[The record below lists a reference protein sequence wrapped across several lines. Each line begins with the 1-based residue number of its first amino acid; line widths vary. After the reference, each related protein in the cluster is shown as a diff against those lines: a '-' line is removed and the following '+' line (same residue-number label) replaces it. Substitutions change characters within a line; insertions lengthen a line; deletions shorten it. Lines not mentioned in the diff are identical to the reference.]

1 MGFFS
6 KLKEK
11 VFGKSNSKNEKYVVA
26 MDKSRNNFST
36 KLNALAARYRE
47 VNEDYFDEL
56 EEILIEADIGV
67 KIVME
72 IIEETKKEVRL
83 EKIKTPNEIN
93 ETLVDKMFVYYAKG
107 GEEMD
112 TEINFNKDGTT
123 VILVVG
129 VNGVGKTT
137 SIAKLA
143 YRLKNEGKKVLL
155 VAGDTFRA
163 GAVEQ
168 LEVWANRIEVDII
181 KGNEKEDPSSVYY
194 KGVSKAKAENYDVVI
209 CDSAG
214 RLQTK
219 TNLMDELSKMRRV
232 LSKEIESAPHEV
244 MLVIDATTGQN
255 GVLQASSFAKATG
268 VDSIILTK
276 MDSTSKGGIIL
287 SIREELGIPVKFIG
301 LGEKLEDLEE
311 FDLEDY
317 VYGLCMN
324 LKGEE
329 K

>member
-11 VFGKSNSKNEKYVVA
+11 VFGKSNARSEKYVA
-26 MDKSRNNFST
+26 ALDKSRSNFST

-47 VNEDYFDEL
+47 INEDYFDEL

-72 IIEETKKEVRL
+72 IIDETKKEVRL
-83 EKIKTPNEIN
+83 EKIKTPSEIN
-93 ETLVDKMFVYYAKG
+93 ETLVDKMFVHYAKG

-112 TEINFNKDGTT
+112 TEIKMNEDGPT
-123 VILVVG
+123 VILMVG

-143 YRLKNEGKKVLL
+143 YKFKNDGNKVLL

-168 LEVWANRIEVDII
+168 LDVWASRLGVDIV

-194 KGVSKAKAENYDVVI
+194 RGVNKAKNEGYDIVI

-232 LSKEIESAPHEV
+232 LSKEVEGAPHEV

-255 GVLQASSFAKATG
+255 GVIQASSFAKATG

-287 SIREELGIPVKFIG
+287 SIREELGIPVKYIG

-311 FDLEDY
+311 FDLEEY

-324 LKGEE
+324 MEGDK
-329 K
+329 

>member
-1 MGFFS
+1 MGFFG

-11 VFGKSNSKNEKYVVA
+11 IFGKTNKQSEKYVA
-26 MDKSRNNFST
+26 ALNKSRSNFAD
-36 KLNALAARYRE
+36 KLNALAARYRS
-47 VNEDYFDEL
+47 VDEDYFDEL

-83 EKIKTPNEIN
+83 NKISNPKEIN

-107 GEEMD
+107 GEDMD
-112 TEINFNKDGTT
+112 NEIHFNENGLT

-137 SIAKLA
+137 SIAKLTHL
-143 YRLKNEGKKVLL
+143 LKEEGKKVML

-168 LEVWANRIEVDII
+168 LEVWANRLDVPIV

-194 KGVSKAKAENYDVVI
+194 RGVQEALKENVDVVI

-219 TNLMDELSKMRRV
+219 VNLMNELAKMRKV
-232 LSKEIESAPHEV
+232 LGKEVEGAPHEV

-255 GVLQASSFAKATG
+255 GVLQASSFASATG

-276 MDSTSKGGIIL
+276 MDGTSKGGIIL
-287 SIREELGIPVKFIG
+287 SIREELGIPVKYVGI
-301 LGEKLEDLEE
+301 GEKVEDLME

-317 VYGLCMN
+317 IYGLCST
-324 LKGEE
+324 LEE
-329 K
+329 E

>member
-26 MDKSRNNFST
+26 MDKSRNNFAT
-36 KLNALAARYRE
+36 KLNALAARYRD

-83 EKIKTPNEIN
+83 EKIKTPSEIN
-93 ETLVDKMFVYYAKG
+93 EALVDKMFVYYAKG

-112 TEINFNKDGTT
+112 TDINFNKDGTT

-143 YRLKNEGKKVLL
+143 YRLKSEGKKVLL

-168 LEVWANRIEVDII
+168 LDVWASRVGVDII

-194 KGVSKAKAENYDVVI
+194 RGVSKGKNENYDVVI

-301 LGEKLEDLEE
+301 LGEKVDDLEE
-311 FDLEDY
+311 FDLEEY

-329 K
+329 

>member
-11 VFGKSNSKNEKYVVA
+11 VFGKSNARSDKYVA
-26 MDKSRNNFST
+26 ALDKSRSNFST

-47 VNEDYFDEL
+47 INEDYFDEL

-67 KIVME
+67 RIVME

-83 EKIKTPNEIN
+83 EKIKTPSEIN

-112 TEINFNKDGTT
+112 TEIKMNENGPS

-143 YRLKNEGKKVLL
+143 YKFKNEGKKVLL

-168 LEVWANRIEVDII
+168 LDVWASRIGVEIV

-194 KGVSKAKAENYDVVI
+194 RGVSKAKNEEYDIVI

-219 TNLMDELSKMRRV
+219 VNLMDELSKMRRV
-232 LSKEIESAPHEV
+232 LSKEVEGAPHEV

-255 GVLQASSFAKATG
+255 GVIQASSFAKATG

-287 SIREELGIPVKFIG
+287 SIREELGIPVKYIG
-301 LGEKLEDLEE
+301 LGEKLDDLEE
-311 FDLEDY
+311 FDLEEY

-324 LKGEE
+324 MEGDK
-329 K
+329 

>member
-67 KIVME
+67 KIVMD

-83 EKIKTPNEIN
+83 EKIKTPEEIN
-93 ETLVDKMFVYYAKG
+93 ETLVDKMFIYYAKG

-112 TEINFNKDGTT
+112 TEINFSDNGPT

-168 LEVWANRIEVDII
+168 LEVWASRVEVDII
-181 KGNEKEDPSSVYY
+181 KGNEKEDPSSVYFR
-194 KGVSKAKAENYDVVI
+194 GVNKAKEENYDVVI

-219 TNLMDELSKMRRV
+219 TNLMDELAKMRRV
-232 LSKEIESAPHEV
+232 LSKEIEGAPHEV

-301 LGEKLEDLEE
+301 LGEKIDDLEE

-324 LKGEE
+324 LKGE
-329 K
+329 KQ

>member
-11 VFGKSNSKNEKYVVA
+11 VFGKSNNRNEKYVA
-26 MDKSRNNFST
+26 ALDKSRSNFST

-47 VNEDYFDEL
+47 INEDYFDEL

-72 IIEETKKEVRL
+72 LIEETKKEVRL
-83 EKIKTPNEIN
+83 ENIKTPSEIN

-112 TEINFNKDGTT
+112 TEIKMNEDGVS

-143 YRLKNEGKKVLL
+143 YKLKNEGNKVLL

-168 LEVWANRIEVDII
+168 LDVWANRIGVDII
-181 KGNEKEDPSSVYY
+181 KGNEKEDPSSVYFR
-194 KGVSKAKAENYDVVI
+194 GVSKAKNENYDIVI

-219 TNLMDELSKMRRV
+219 SNLMDELSKMRRV
-232 LSKEIESAPHEV
+232 LSKEVEGAPHEV

-255 GVLQASSFAKATG
+255 GVIQASSFAKATG

-287 SIREELGIPVKFIG
+287 SIREELGIPVKYIG
-301 LGEKLEDLEE
+301 LGEKLDDLEE
-311 FDLEDY
+311 FDLEEY
-317 VYGLCMN
+317 IYGLCMN
-324 LKGEE
+324 MEGDK
-329 K
+329 

>member
-11 VFGKSNSKNEKYVVA
+11 VFGKSNARSEKYVA
-26 MDKSRNNFST
+26 ALDKSRSNFST

-47 VNEDYFDEL
+47 INEDYFDEL

-83 EKIKTPNEIN
+83 EKIKTTTDIN

-112 TEINFNKDGTT
+112 TEIKMNENGPT
-123 VILVVG
+123 VILMVG

-143 YRLKNEGKKVLL
+143 YRFKNEGKKVLL

-168 LEVWANRIEVDII
+168 LDVWASRLGVEIV
-181 KGNEKEDPSSVYY
+181 KGNDKEDPSSVYY
-194 KGVSKAKAENYDVVI
+194 RGVNKAKEDGYDIVI

-232 LSKEIESAPHEV
+232 LSKEVEGAPHEV

-255 GVLQASSFAKATG
+255 GVIQASSFAKATG

-287 SIREELGIPVKFIG
+287 SIREELGIPVKYIG
-301 LGEKLEDLEE
+301 LGEKLDDLEE
-311 FDLEDY
+311 FDLEEY
-317 VYGLCMN
+317 IYGLCMN
-324 LKGEE
+324 MEGDK
-329 K
+329 

>member
-1 MGFFS
+1 MGFFG

-11 VFGKSNSKNEKYVVA
+11 IFGKTNKQSEKYVA
-26 MDKSRNNFST
+26 ALNKSRSNFAD
-36 KLNALAARYRE
+36 KLNALAARYRSID
-47 VNEDYFDEL
+47 EDYFDEL

-72 IIEETKKEVRL
+72 IIEETQKEVRL
-83 EKIKTPNEIN
+83 SKISNPKEIN

-107 GEEMD
+107 GEDMD
-112 TEINFNKDGTT
+112 NDIKYSEDGLT

-143 YRLKNEGKKVLL
+143 NMMKKDGKKVML

-168 LEVWANRIEVDII
+168 LEVWANRLSLPIV
-181 KGNEKEDPSSVYY
+181 KGNEHEDPSSVYY
-194 KGVSKAKAENYDVVI
+194 KGVEEAKKQNMDVVI

-219 TNLMDELSKMRRV
+219 VNLMNELAKMRKV
-232 LSKEIESAPHEV
+232 LGKEIEGAPHEV

-255 GVLQASSFAKATG
+255 GVLQASSFASATG

-276 MDSTSKGGIIL
+276 MDGTSKGGIIL
-287 SIREELGIPVKFIG
+287 SIREELGIPVKFVG
-301 LGEKLEDLEE
+301 YGETVDDLME
-311 FDLEDY
+311 FDLENY
-317 VYGLCMN
+317 IYGLCSTM
-324 LKGEE
+324 EE
-329 K
+329 

>member
-47 VNEDYFDEL
+47 INEDYFDEL

-67 KIVME
+67 KIVMD
-72 IIEETKKEVRL
+72 IIDETKKEVRL
-83 EKIKTPNEIN
+83 EKIKTPEEIN
-93 ETLVDKMFVYYAKG
+93 ETLVDKMFIYYAKG
-107 GEEMD
+107 GEDMD
-112 TEINFNKDGTT
+112 TEINFNENGLT

-168 LEVWANRIEVDII
+168 LDVWASRVSVDII

-194 KGVSKAKAENYDVVI
+194 RGVNKAKEENYDIVI

-232 LSKEIESAPHEV
+232 LSKEVEGAPHEV

-301 LGEKLEDLEE
+301 LGEKIDDLEE

-324 LKGEE
+324 LKGEG

>member
-1 MGFFS
+1 MGFFT

-11 VFGKSNSKNEKYVVA
+11 VFGKSTQRNEKYVAA
-26 MDKSRNNFST
+26 MDKSRSNFST

-47 VNEDYFDEL
+47 INEDYFDEL

-72 IIEETKKEVRL
+72 LIEETKKQVRL
-83 EKIKTPNEIN
+83 ENTKTPSEIN

-112 TEINFNKDGTT
+112 TEIKMNEDGPS
-123 VILVVG
+123 VILMVG

-143 YRLKNEGKKVLL
+143 YKFKNEGNKVLL

-168 LEVWANRIEVDII
+168 LDVWASRLGVDIV
-181 KGNEKEDPSSVYY
+181 KGNDKEDPSSVYY
-194 KGVSKAKAENYDVVI
+194 RGVSKAKQEGYDIVI

-232 LSKEIESAPHEV
+232 LSKEVEGAPHEV

-255 GVLQASSFAKATG
+255 GVIQASSFAKATG

-287 SIREELGIPVKFIG
+287 SIREELGIPVKYIG

-311 FDLEDY
+311 FDLEEY
-317 VYGLCMN
+317 IYGLCMN
-324 LKGEE
+324 MEGE
-329 K
+329 

>member
-11 VFGKSNSKNEKYVVA
+11 VFGKSNARSEKYVVA
-26 MDKSRNNFST
+26 LDKSRSNFST

-47 VNEDYFDEL
+47 INEDYFDEL

-83 EKIKTPNEIN
+83 EKIKTPSEIN

-112 TEINFNKDGTT
+112 TEIKMNKDGPT
-123 VILVVG
+123 VILMVG

-143 YRLKNEGKKVLL
+143 YKFKNDGNKVLL

-168 LEVWANRIEVDII
+168 LDVWASRLGVDIV

-194 KGVSKAKAENYDVVI
+194 RGVNKAKTEGYDIVI

-232 LSKEIESAPHEV
+232 LSKEVEGAPHEV

-255 GVLQASSFAKATG
+255 GVIQASSFAKATG

-287 SIREELGIPVKFIG
+287 SIREELGIPVKYIG

-311 FDLEDY
+311 FDLEEY

-324 LKGEE
+324 MEGDK
-329 K
+329 

>member
-11 VFGKSNSKNEKYVVA
+11 VFGKSTTRSEKYVA
-26 MDKSRNNFST
+26 ALDKSRNNFST

-47 VNEDYFDEL
+47 INEDYFDEL

-83 EKIKTPNEIN
+83 EKIKTTTDIN

-112 TEINFNKDGTT
+112 TEIKMNEDGPT
-123 VILVVG
+123 VILMVG

-143 YRLKNEGKKVLL
+143 YKFKNEGNRVLL

-168 LEVWANRIEVDII
+168 LDVWASRLGVDIV
-181 KGNEKEDPSSVYY
+181 KGNDKEDPSSVYY
-194 KGVSKAKAENYDVVI
+194 RGVNKAKTDGYDIVI

-232 LSKEIESAPHEV
+232 LSKEVEGAPHEV

-255 GVLQASSFAKATG
+255 GVIQASSFAKATG
-268 VDSIILTK
+268 VDSIVLTK

-287 SIREELGIPVKFIG
+287 SIREELGIPVKYIG
-301 LGEKLEDLEE
+301 LGEKLDDLEE
-311 FDLEDY
+311 FDLEEY
-317 VYGLCMN
+317 IYGLCMN
-324 LKGEE
+324 MEGDK
-329 K
+329 

>member
-11 VFGKSNSKNEKYVVA
+11 VFGKSNARSEKYVA
-26 MDKSRNNFST
+26 ALDKSRSNFST

-47 VNEDYFDEL
+47 INEDYFDEL

-83 EKIKTPNEIN
+83 EKIKTTTDIN

-112 TEINFNKDGTT
+112 TEIKMNENGPT
-123 VILVVG
+123 VILMVG

-143 YRLKNEGKKVLL
+143 YRFKNEGKKVLL

-168 LEVWANRIEVDII
+168 LGVWASRLGVEIV
-181 KGNEKEDPSSVYY
+181 KGNDKEDPSSVYY
-194 KGVSKAKAENYDVVI
+194 RGVNKAKEDGYDIVI

-232 LSKEIESAPHEV
+232 LSKEVEGAPHEV

-255 GVLQASSFAKATG
+255 GVIQASSFAKATG

-287 SIREELGIPVKFIG
+287 SIREELGIPVKYIG
-301 LGEKLEDLEE
+301 LGEKLDDLEE
-311 FDLEDY
+311 FDLEEY
-317 VYGLCMN
+317 IYGLCMN
-324 LKGEE
+324 MEGDK
-329 K
+329 

>member
-11 VFGKSNSKNEKYVVA
+11 VFGKSTNRNEKYVVA
-26 MDKSRNNFST
+26 LDKSRSNFST

-47 VNEDYFDEL
+47 INEDYFDEL

-72 IIEETKKEVRL
+72 LIEETKKEVRL
-83 EKIKTPNEIN
+83 ENIKTPSEIN

-112 TEINFNKDGTT
+112 TEIKMNDNGPS

-143 YRLKNEGKKVLL
+143 YKFKNEGNKVLL

-168 LEVWANRIEVDII
+168 LDVWASRIGVDII

-194 KGVSKAKAENYDVVI
+194 RGVSKAKSEGYDIVI

-232 LSKEIESAPHEV
+232 LSKEVDGAPHEV

-255 GVLQASSFAKATG
+255 GVIQASSFAKATG

-287 SIREELGIPVKFIG
+287 SIREELGIPVKYIG

-311 FDLEDY
+311 FDLEEY
-317 VYGLCMN
+317 IYGLCMN
-324 LKGEE
+324 MEGE

>member
-26 MDKSRNNFST
+26 MDKSRNNFAT

-83 EKIKTPNEIN
+83 EKIKTPEQIN
-93 ETLVDKMFVYYAKG
+93 EALVDKMFVYYAKG

-112 TEINFNKDGTT
+112 TEINFNKEGPT

-143 YRLKNEGKKVLL
+143 HKLKNEGNKVLL

-168 LEVWANRIEVDII
+168 LDVWASRVNVDII

-194 KGVSKAKAENYDVVI
+194 RGVSKAKSENYDVVI

-232 LSKEIESAPHEV
+232 LSKEIDSAPHEV

-301 LGEKLEDLEE
+301 LGEKIDDLEE
-311 FDLEDY
+311 FDLEEY

-324 LKGEE
+324 LKGE

>member
-11 VFGKSNSKNEKYVVA
+11 VFGKSNARSEKYVVA
-26 MDKSRNNFST
+26 LDKSRSNFST

-47 VNEDYFDEL
+47 INEDYFDEL

-83 EKIKTPNEIN
+83 EKIKTPSGIN

-112 TEINFNKDGTT
+112 TEIKMNEDGPT
-123 VILVVG
+123 VILMVG

-143 YRLKNEGKKVLL
+143 YKFKNDGNKVLL

-168 LEVWANRIEVDII
+168 LDVWASRLGVDSV

-194 KGVSKAKAENYDVVI
+194 RGVNKAKTEGYDIVI

-232 LSKEIESAPHEV
+232 LSKEVEGAPHEV

-255 GVLQASSFAKATG
+255 GVIQASSFAKATG

-287 SIREELGIPVKFIG
+287 SIREELGIPVKYIG

-311 FDLEDY
+311 FDLEEY

-324 LKGEE
+324 MEGDK
-329 K
+329 

>member
-11 VFGKSNSKNEKYVVA
+11 VFGKSTERNEKYVA
-26 MDKSRNNFST
+26 ALDKSRSNFST

-47 VNEDYFDEL
+47 INEDYFDEL

-72 IIEETKKEVRL
+72 LIEETKKEVRL
-83 EKIKTPNEIN
+83 ENIKTPGEIN
-93 ETLVDKMFVYYAKG
+93 EALVDKMFVYYAKG

-112 TEINFNKDGTT
+112 TEIKTNEEGPT
-123 VILVVG
+123 VILMVG

-143 YRLKNEGKKVLL
+143 YKLKNEGTRVLL

-168 LEVWANRIEVDII
+168 LDVWASRLGVDIV

-194 KGVSKAKAENYDVVI
+194 RGVSKGKNEGYDIVI

-232 LSKEIESAPHEV
+232 LSKEVNGAPHEV

-255 GVLQASSFAKATG
+255 GVIQASSFAKATG

-287 SIREELGIPVKFIG
+287 SIREELGIPVKYIG

-311 FDLEDY
+311 FDLEEY
-317 VYGLCMN
+317 IYGLCMN
-324 LKGEE
+324 MEGK

>member
-1 MGFFS
+1 MGFFG

-11 VFGKSNSKNEKYVVA
+11 IFGKTNKQSDKYVA
-26 MDKSRNNFST
+26 ALGKSRSNFAD
-36 KLNALAARYRE
+36 KLNALAARYRS
-47 VNEDYFDEL
+47 VDEDYFDEL

-83 EKIKTPNEIN
+83 SKISNPKEIN

-107 GEEMD
+107 GEDMD
-112 TEINFNKDGTT
+112 TEIKFNKDGLT

-143 YRLKNEGKKVLL
+143 HSLKKDGKKVML

-168 LEVWANRIEVDII
+168 LDVWASRLDVPIV

-194 KGVSKAKAENYDVVI
+194 KGIEEAKKQNVDVVI

-219 TNLMDELSKMRRV
+219 VNLMNELAKMRRV
-232 LSKEIESAPHEV
+232 LGKEVEGAPHEV

-255 GVLQASSFAKATG
+255 GVLQASSFANATG

-276 MDSTSKGGIIL
+276 MDGTSKGGIIL
-287 SIREELGIPVKFIG
+287 SIREELGIPVKYVG
-301 LGEKLEDLEE
+301 VGEKIDDLIE
-311 FDLEDY
+311 FDLENY
-317 VYGLCMN
+317 IYGLCSTM
-324 LKGEE
+324 EE
-329 K
+329 E

>member
-1 MGFFS
+1 MMGFFS

-11 VFGKSNSKNEKYVVA
+11 VFGKSNARSEKYVVA
-26 MDKSRNNFST
+26 LDKSRSNFST

-47 VNEDYFDEL
+47 INEDYFDEL

-83 EKIKTPNEIN
+83 EKIKTPSEIN

-112 TEINFNKDGTT
+112 TEIKMNEDGPT
-123 VILVVG
+123 VILMVG

-143 YRLKNEGKKVLL
+143 YKFKNDGNKVLL

-168 LEVWANRIEVDII
+168 LDVWASRLGVDIV

-194 KGVSKAKAENYDVVI
+194 RGVNKAKTEGYDIVI

-232 LSKEIESAPHEV
+232 LSKEVEGAPHEV

-255 GVLQASSFAKATG
+255 GVIQASSFAKATG

-287 SIREELGIPVKFIG
+287 SIREELGIPVKYIG

-311 FDLEDY
+311 FDLEEY

-324 LKGEE
+324 MEGDK
-329 K
+329 

>member
-11 VFGKSNSKNEKYVVA
+11 VFGKSNARSEKYVVA
-26 MDKSRNNFST
+26 LDKSRSNFST

-47 VNEDYFDEL
+47 INEDYFDEL

-83 EKIKTPNEIN
+83 EKIKTPSGIN

-112 TEINFNKDGTT
+112 TEIKMNEGGPT
-123 VILVVG
+123 VILMVG

-143 YRLKNEGKKVLL
+143 YKFKNDGNKVLL

-163 GAVEQ
+163 GVVEQ
-168 LEVWANRIEVDII
+168 LDVWASRLGVDIV

-194 KGVSKAKAENYDVVI
+194 RGVNKAKTEGYDIVI

-232 LSKEIESAPHEV
+232 LSKEVEGAPHEV

-255 GVLQASSFAKATG
+255 GVIQASSFAKATG

-287 SIREELGIPVKFIG
+287 SIREELGIPVKYIG

-311 FDLEDY
+311 FDLEEY

-324 LKGEE
+324 MEGDK
-329 K
+329 

>member
-11 VFGKSNSKNEKYVVA
+11 VFGKSNARSEKYVA
-26 MDKSRNNFST
+26 ALDKSRSNFST

-47 VNEDYFDEL
+47 INEDYFDEL

-83 EKIKTPNEIN
+83 EKIKTTTDIN

-112 TEINFNKDGTT
+112 TEIKMNENGPT
-123 VILVVG
+123 VILMVG

-143 YRLKNEGKKVLL
+143 YRFKNEGKKVLL

-168 LEVWANRIEVDII
+168 LDVWASRLGVEIV
-181 KGNEKEDPSSVYY
+181 KGNDKEDPSSVYY
-194 KGVSKAKAENYDVVI
+194 RGVNKAKEDGYDVVI

-232 LSKEIESAPHEV
+232 LSKEVEGAPHEV

-255 GVLQASSFAKATG
+255 GVIQASSFAKATG

-287 SIREELGIPVKFIG
+287 SIREELGIPVKYIG
-301 LGEKLEDLEE
+301 LGEKLDDLEE
-311 FDLEDY
+311 FDLEEY
-317 VYGLCMN
+317 IYGLCMN
-324 LKGEE
+324 MEGDK
-329 K
+329 

>member
-26 MDKSRNNFST
+26 MDKSRNNFAT

-47 VNEDYFDEL
+47 VNEDYFEEL

-72 IIEETKKEVRL
+72 IIDETKKEVRL
-83 EKIKTPNEIN
+83 EKIKTPEEIN

-112 TEINFNKDGTT
+112 TEIKFNENGPT

-143 YRLKNEGKKVLL
+143 YRLKNEGNKVLL

-168 LEVWANRIEVDII
+168 LDVWANRIEVDII
-181 KGNEKEDPSSVYY
+181 KGNEKEDPSSVYFR
-194 KGVSKAKAENYDVVI
+194 GVNKAKQEGYDVVI

-232 LSKEIESAPHEV
+232 LSREVDGAPHEV

-287 SIREELGIPVKFIG
+287 AIKDELNIPVKFVCF
-301 LGEKLEDLEE
+301 GEQLEDIEE
-311 FDLEDY
+311 FDLDNY
-317 VYGLCMN
+317 LYGLT
-324 LKGEE
+324 KGMEE

>member
-1 MGFFS
+1 MGFFN

-67 KIVME
+67 KIVMD

-83 EKIKTPNEIN
+83 EKIKTPEEIN
-93 ETLVDKMFVYYAKG
+93 ETLVDKMFIYYAKG

-112 TEINFNKDGTT
+112 TEVKFNDNGPT

-143 YRLKNEGKKVLL
+143 YRFKNEGKKVLL

-168 LEVWANRIEVDII
+168 LEVWAKRVNVDII

-194 KGVSKAKAENYDVVI
+194 RGVSLAKKENYDVVI

-219 TNLMDELSKMRRV
+219 TNLMDELAKMRRV
-232 LSKEIESAPHEV
+232 LAKEIEGAPHEV

-255 GVLQASSFAKATG
+255 GVLQASSFAASTG

-301 LGEKLEDLEE
+301 LGEKIDDLEE
-311 FDLEDY
+311 FDLEEY
-317 VYGLCMN
+317 IYGLCMN
-324 LKGEE
+324 LKGE

>member
-1 MGFFS
+1 MGFFN

-26 MDKSRNNFST
+26 MDKSRNNFAT

-47 VNEDYFDEL
+47 VNEDYFEEL

-83 EKIKTPNEIN
+83 EKIKTPEEIN

-112 TEINFNKDGTT
+112 TEITFNENGPT

-143 YRLKNEGKKVLL
+143 YRLKNEGNKVLL

-168 LEVWANRIEVDII
+168 LDVWAGRINVDII
-181 KGNEKEDPSSVYY
+181 KGNEKEDPSSVYFR
-194 KGVSKAKAENYDVVI
+194 GVNKAKQEGYDVVI

-232 LSKEIESAPHEV
+232 LSREVEGAPHEV

-301 LGEKLEDLEE
+301 LGEKLDDLEE
-311 FDLEDY
+311 FDLEEY

-324 LKGEE
+324 LKGE

>member
-1 MGFFS
+1 MGFFG

-11 VFGKSNSKNEKYVVA
+11 IFGKTNKQSEKYVVA
-26 MDKSRNNFST
+26 LGKSRSNFAD
-36 KLNALAARYRE
+36 KLNALAARYRSID
-47 VNEDYFDEL
+47 EDYFEEL

-83 EKIKTPNEIN
+83 SNISDPKEIN

-107 GEEMD
+107 GEDMD
-112 TEINFNKDGTT
+112 TEIKYNKDGLT

-143 YRLKNEGKKVLL
+143 NSMKKEGKKVML

-168 LEVWANRIEVDII
+168 LEVWANRLDIPVV

-194 KGVSKAKAENYDVVI
+194 RGVEEAKKQNVDVVI

-219 TNLMDELSKMRRV
+219 VNLMNELSKMRRV
-232 LSKEIESAPHEV
+232 LSKEVEGAPHEV

-255 GVLQASSFAKATG
+255 GVLQASSFAGATG

-276 MDSTSKGGIIL
+276 MDGTSKGGIIL
-287 SIREELGIPVKFIG
+287 SIREELGIPVKFVG
-301 LGEKLEDLEE
+301 YGETVDDLME
-311 FDLEDY
+311 FDLENY
-317 VYGLCMN
+317 IYGLCSTM
-324 LKGEE
+324 EE
-329 K
+329 

>member
-1 MGFFS
+1 MGFFG

-11 VFGKSNSKNEKYVVA
+11 IFGKNNKQSDKYVA
-26 MDKSRNNFST
+26 ALGKSRSNFAD
-36 KLNALAARYRE
+36 KLNALAARYRK
-47 VNEDYFDEL
+47 VDEDYFDEL
-56 EEILIEADIGV
+56 EEILVEADIGV

-83 EKIKTPNEIN
+83 SNISDPKEIN

-107 GEEMD
+107 GDDMD
-112 TEINFNKDGTT
+112 TEIKLNKDGLS

-143 YRLKNEGKKVLL
+143 NLLKKEGKKVML

-168 LEVWANRIEVDII
+168 LEIWANRLDVPII
-181 KGNEKEDPSSVYY
+181 KGKEKEDPSSVYY
-194 KGVSKAKAENYDVVI
+194 RGVEEAKKQNMDIVI

-219 TNLMDELSKMRRV
+219 VNLMNELAKMHRV
-232 LSKEIESAPHEV
+232 LGKEVEGAPHEV

-268 VDSIILTK
+268 IDSIILTK
-276 MDSTSKGGIIL
+276 MDGTSKGGIIL
-287 SIREELGIPVKFIG
+287 SIREELGIPVKYIG
-301 LGEKLEDLEE
+301 VGEKIDDLIE
-311 FDLEDY
+311 FDLENY
-317 VYGLCMN
+317 IYGLCSTM
-324 LKGEE
+324 EE
-329 K
+329 E

>member
-83 EKIKTPNEIN
+83 EKISTPSEIN

-112 TEINFNKDGTT
+112 TDIKFSENGPT

-143 YRLKNEGKKVLL
+143 YKLKNEGKKVLL

-168 LEVWANRIEVDII
+168 LDVWASRVEVDII

-194 KGVSKAKAENYDVVI
+194 RGVNKAKNENYDVVI

-232 LSKEIESAPHEV
+232 LSKEVEGAPHEV

-301 LGEKLEDLEE
+301 LGEKIDDLEE

-317 VYGLCMN
+317 IYGLCMN
-324 LKGEE
+324 LKGE
-329 K
+329 

>member
-11 VFGKSNSKNEKYVVA
+11 VFGKSNARSEKYVVA
-26 MDKSRNNFST
+26 LDKSRSNFST
-36 KLNALAARYRE
+36 KLNDLAARYRE
-47 VNEDYFDEL
+47 INEDYFDEL

-83 EKIKTPNEIN
+83 EKIKTPSEIN

-112 TEINFNKDGTT
+112 TEIKMNEDGPT
-123 VILVVG
+123 VILMVG

-143 YRLKNEGKKVLL
+143 YKFKNDGNKVLL

-168 LEVWANRIEVDII
+168 LDVWASRLGVDIV

-194 KGVSKAKAENYDVVI
+194 RGVNKAKTEGYDIVI

-232 LSKEIESAPHEV
+232 LSKEVEGAPHEV

-255 GVLQASSFAKATG
+255 GVIQASSFAKATG

-287 SIREELGIPVKFIG
+287 SIREELGIPVKYIG

-311 FDLEDY
+311 FDLEEY

-324 LKGEE
+324 MEGDK
-329 K
+329 

>member
-6 KLKEK
+6 KLKDK
-11 VFGKSNSKNEKYVVA
+11 ILGKTNKQSEKYVVA
-26 MDKSRNNFST
+26 LDKSRSNFAD
-36 KLNALAARYRE
+36 KLNALAARYRSID
-47 VNEDYFDEL
+47 EDYFDEL

-83 EKIKTPNEIN
+83 SKISNPKEIN

-107 GEEMD
+107 GEDMD
-112 TEINFNKDGTT
+112 NEIKYNENGLT

-143 YRLKNEGKKVLL
+143 NKMKKEGKKVML

-168 LEVWANRIEVDII
+168 LEVWGNRLQIPVV

-194 KGVSKAKAENYDVVI
+194 RGVEEAKKENIDVVI

-219 TNLMDELSKMRRV
+219 VNLMNELSKMRRV
-232 LSKEIESAPHEV
+232 LGKEVDGAPHEV

-255 GVLQASSFAKATG
+255 GVLQASSFASATG

-276 MDSTSKGGIIL
+276 MDGTSKGGIIL
-287 SIREELGIPVKFIG
+287 SIREELGIPVKYVG
-301 LGEKLEDLEE
+301 YGETVDDLME
-311 FDLEDY
+311 FDLENY
-317 VYGLCMN
+317 VYGLCSTM
-324 LKGEE
+324 GE
-329 K
+329 